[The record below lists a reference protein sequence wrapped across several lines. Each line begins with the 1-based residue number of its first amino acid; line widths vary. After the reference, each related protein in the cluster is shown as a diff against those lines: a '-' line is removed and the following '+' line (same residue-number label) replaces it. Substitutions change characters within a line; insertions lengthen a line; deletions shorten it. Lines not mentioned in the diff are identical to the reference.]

1 MTRDLGWKRGGLWG
15 VDVGA
20 RRDGDVRKALL
31 SRIARAKVMRP
42 NDFIV
47 TTSAVGRYDDP
58 KRAISCYLSV
68 DQL

>member
-1 MTRDLGWKRGGLWG
+1 MTRDLGWKRGGLRV

-31 SRIARAKVMRP
+31 CRIARAKLMRP

-47 TTSAVGRYDDP
+47 TTSAVGRYDP